1 MTTAE
6 GGLSNGLTDDAIA
19 VLERWTPVEPEQQ
32 RLRQRYVGHLYEHRD
47 GVWRDC
53 LPDHLT
59 AGALVLSE
67 DGSQVLLNLHR
78 KAQEWFAFGGHCE
91 PGDAS
96 LAGVAAREA
105 REESGI
111 DDLALDP
118 VPLNLSEHAVP
129 FCSPGVEVHHLDVRF
144 LAIAGPGAQHRTSEE
159 SLDVRWWPLDGL
171 PELLPDMVELIAT
184 ARERLGQRART
195 S

>member
-1 MTTAE
+1 MTAAE
-6 GGLSNGLTDDAIA
+6 DGQTDELTRDAIA

-32 RLRQRYVGHLYEHRD
+32 RLRERYLTHLHEHPD

-67 DGSQVLLNLHR
+67 DGTEVLLNLHR

-96 LAGVAAREA
+96 LVGVAAREA

-111 DDLALDP
+111 DGLALDP

-144 LAIAGPGAQHRTSEE
+144 LAVAGPDVEHRTSEE
-159 SLDVRWWPLDGL
+159 SLDVRWWPVDGL
-171 PELLPDMVELIAT
+171 PDLLPDMVELVAA
-184 ARERLGQRART
+184 ARERLDERART
-195 S
+195 V